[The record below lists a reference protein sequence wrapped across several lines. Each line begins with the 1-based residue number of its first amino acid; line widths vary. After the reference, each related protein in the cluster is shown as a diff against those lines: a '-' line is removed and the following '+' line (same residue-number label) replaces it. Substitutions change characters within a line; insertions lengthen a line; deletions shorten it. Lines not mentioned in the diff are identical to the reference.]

1 MTRDRH
7 RATTDA
13 QPPIE
18 SAPPTI
24 EPPASRA
31 AGWGAI
37 EQTVRHTARH
47 MGALRGAITLLRTN
61 QKEGFDCPGCAWP
74 EPRDRSAFE
83 FCENGAK
90 AVASE
95 ATTRSVTPAF
105 FAKWSVV
112 DLAKQSDF
120 WLNEQG
126 RIAHPVVLRKGATH
140 YEPIAWDD
148 AYELV
153 AAELRGLA
161 FPDQAAFYTS
171 GRTSNE
177 AAFLYQLFARQL
189 GTNNLPD
196 CSNMCHESTGEA
208 MGESLGV
215 GKGTV
220 TLEDFALADA
230 IFVVGQNPGTNHPRM
245 LTTLGQARERGC
257 TLVAINPLIE
267 PGNVRFA
274 HPQDPVALLGGG
286 GELAN
291 LFLQVRINGDVA
303 AFKGIMKAMLEREAA
318 APGTVL
324 DHRFLREHTEGFE
337 AFAASLAG
345 VPWDAIVTASG
356 VPKAALEEAARVACE
371 AERTI
376 VCWAMGLTQ
385 HKNAVANIQEIVNFL
400 LLRGNIGKPG
410 AGACPVRGHSNVQG
424 DRTMGI
430 WEKMPDA
437 FLDRLGAE
445 FGFEPPRQHG
455 HDTVGTIRAMVDR
468 EIKVFFA
475 MGGNFLS
482 ASPDTERTAEALRGC
497 RLTAHV
503 STKLHRGHLVTG
515 ETALILPCLG
525 RTELDETSRGP
536 QFVTVENSMSVVS
549 RSRGTL
555 KPASD
560 TLRSEVAIIAG
571 LARATLGARSRVAWD
586 SLAEDYDRIRDH
598 IARVVPGCAD
608 YNARVRE
615 PAGFYLGNAARD
627 RVFATPTKK
636 ARFAVH
642 PIPRHDL
649 PSGRLLMMTIRS
661 HDQYNTTIYGLD
673 DRYRGI
679 KHGRR
684 VVLMNA
690 EDLRERGLAEGD
702 LVDLVSHFEDGERR
716 AEHFRV
722 VAYAIP
728 RQCAATYFP
737 EGNVLVPLDSVAERS
752 NTPTSKSV
760 VITVKKSARS

>member
-1 MTRDRH
+1 MKGPHTVS
-7 RATTDA
+7 TDA
-13 QPPIE
+13 QPPFE
-18 SAPPTI
+18 SEAPTVTA
-24 EPPASRA
+24 PADGA

-37 EQTVRHTARH
+37 DQTLRHATRH
-47 MGALRGAITLLRTN
+47 MGAVRGAITLLRTN
-61 QKEGFDCPGCAWP
+61 QKDGFDCPGCAWP
-74 EPRDRSAFE
+74 EPLDRSAFE

-95 ATTRSVTPAF
+95 ATRRRVTPAF
-105 FAKWSVV
+105 FARWSVPE
-112 DLAKQSDF
+112 LAKQSDF

-126 RIAHPVVLRKGATH
+126 RITHPVVRRKGAAQ
-140 YEPIAWDD
+140 YEPIEWEAAFD
-148 AYELV
+148 LV
-153 AAELRGLA
+153 ATELAGLA
-161 FPDQAAFYTS
+161 SPDQAAFYTS

-196 CSNMCHESTGEA
+196 CSNMCHESTGA
-208 MGESLGV
+208 GMGEALGV

-220 TLEDFALADA
+220 TLDDFALADA
-230 IFVVGQNPGTNHPRM
+230 IFIVGQNPGTNHPRM
-245 LTTLGQARERGC
+245 LTTLAQARDRGC
-257 TLVAINPLIE
+257 TIVAINPLIE
-267 PGNVRFA
+267 AGNVRFA
-274 HPQDPVALLGGG
+274 HPQDPVALLQGGK
-286 GELAN
+286 ELAN
-291 LFLQVRINGDVA
+291 LLVQVRINGDVA
-303 AFKGIMKAMLEREAA
+303 AFKGIMKAMLEREAL

-324 DHRFLREHTEGFE
+324 DGCFLREHTEGFE
-337 AFAASLAG
+337 AFSAALAR
-345 VPWDAIVTASG
+345 VTWDEIVGGSG
-356 VPKAALEEAARVACE
+356 VPKSLLVQAARVACE
-371 AERTI
+371 SQRTI

-385 HKNAVANIQEIVNFL
+385 HKNAVANVQEILNFL
-400 LLRGNIGKPG
+400 LLRGNIGRPG

-445 FGFEPPRQHG
+445 FEFEPPRAHG
-455 HDTVGTIRAMVDR
+455 QDTVGTIRAMAARD
-468 EIKVFFA
+468 IKVFFA

-503 STKLHRGHLVTG
+503 STKLHRGHLVAG

-525 RTELDETSRGP
+525 RTERDETSRGP

-549 RSRGTL
+549 MSRGTL

-560 TLRSEVAIIAG
+560 ALRSEVAIVAG
-571 LARATLGARSRVAWD
+571 LARAVLGARSRVAWS
-586 SLAEDYDRIRDH
+586 SLAEDYDAIREH
-598 IARVVPGCAD
+598 IARVVPGCAS
-608 YNARVRE
+608 YNTRVRE
-615 PAGFYLGNAARD
+615 PGGFYLGNAARD
-627 RVFATPTKK
+627 RAFATPSGK
-636 ARFAVH
+636 ARFTVH
-642 PIPRHDL
+642 TIPRHDL
-649 PSGRLLMMTIRS
+649 GPDRLLMMTIRS

-679 KHGRR
+679 EHGRR

-690 EDLRERGLAEGD
+690 EDVRERGLAEGE
-702 LVDLVSHFEDGERR
+702 LVNLVSHFDDGERT
-716 AEHFRV
+716 AEQFRV
-722 VAYAIP
+722 VAYPIP

-737 EGNVLVPLDSVAERS
+737 EGNALVPLGSVADKS

-760 VITVKKSARS
+760 VISVKKRFER